1 MGIVNRSY
9 SLIETPEQEAIAR
22 LLCNNDDYS
31 TRMAKY
37 SEYIGGPV
45 TPILMC
51 RHNRWDVGFVAN
63 GQSGPGERIPFSDLI
78 LQGLGAD
85 GVQAVR
91 ALFKTVRPIEAEMI
105 RMYFED
111 CTVRCD
117 SCGCTHSTE
126 CERCQRLH
134 AT

>member
-1 MGIVNRSY
+1 MSETNRSY

-22 LLCNNDDYS
+22 LLCNIARLPCNNDDYS
-31 TRMAKY
+31 TRMVKY

-63 GQSGPGERIPFSDLI
+63 GQSGPGERIPFPDLL
-78 LQGLGAD
+78 LQCLGAD

-91 ALFKTVRPIEAEMI
+91 ALAKVLDI
-105 RMYFED
+105 YD
-111 CTVRCD
+111 HCKGCD
-117 SCGCTHSTE
+117 DQYDMGFQDGEKVGRT
-126 CERCQRLH
+126 RRDD
-134 AT
+134 

>member
-1 MGIVNRSY
+1 MSETNRSY

-63 GQSGPGERIPFSDLI
+63 GQSGPGERIPFPDLI

-91 ALFKTVRPIEAEMI
+91 ALAGIIGCLGEPRYTPSTHPF
-105 RMYFED
+105 FEYD
-111 CTVRCD
+111 QD
-117 SCGCTHSTE
+117 D
-126 CERCQRLH
+126 
-134 AT
+134 